1 MPFLFHIAFSLTMSR
16 FQEAILSPGS
26 HSLYIES
33 VMHSHS
39 DVPRGH
45 DIAVHLPIP
54 PQLKPARFEL

>member
-1 MPFLFHIAFSLTMSR
+1 MSR